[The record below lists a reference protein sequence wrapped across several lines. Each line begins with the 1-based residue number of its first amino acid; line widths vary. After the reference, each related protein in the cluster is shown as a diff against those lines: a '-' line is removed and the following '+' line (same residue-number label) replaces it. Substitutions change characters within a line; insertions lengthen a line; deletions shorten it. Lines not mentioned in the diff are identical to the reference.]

1 MASAGEPAA
10 LLRKLRLCPRAP
22 LRLAASPYTSQ
33 FAAHARLG
41 AELDPAVNLRP
52 SASTPILTPGG
63 KHRPSTR
70 EQLAPLSDSRGAR
83 RMRAL
88 QEQFELPAVGEASRR
103 RLVESLTQHR
113 EQRTRW
119 RHRPD
124 HGAALRRRAAALDG
138 PPMKSA
144 LNACE
149 LSLAEA
155 ASVQLGPSV
164 GPSGRLARSCV
175 ETLRRLA
182 ELLPAENYRP
192 ILAKLADELE
202 PCLFSDE
209 HHDDGGAPLAHL
221 EVWGAVHAH
230 RVREVEAGA
239 ELARW
244 EAQRATDALGLA
256 TERAERA
263 EAEYASEAEERRA
276 LQAALTAAEAA
287 LKAQQAE
294 ARELTAL
301 NGRLVN
307 DAEAAVE
314 GRIVS
319 LSNEVRTLND
329 ELERRRAA
337 EDALEA
343 QLEVSVPEHTLAAAR
358 REAEAAAAARDSL
371 QIECEPSGARS
382 RRSKPPC
389 SGRCGEAPPSPSS
402 RSCAPSPPTPRRA
415 AAERAAAARGGATG
429 GGGRGGGAARRGAPA
444 KVDAARAPAPRAAT
458 AVATASRRRDR
469 AARRWRQRR
478 PPRRCER
485 RAAARGV
492 VIGAG

>member
-1 MASAGEPAA
+1 M
-10 LLRKLRLCPRAP
+10 LP

-124 HGAALRRRAAALDG
+124 HGAALRRRVAALDG
-138 PPMKSA
+138 QPMKSA

-202 PCLFSDE
+202 PCLFSQE

-244 EAQRATDALGLA
+244 EAQRATDALSLA

-343 QLEVSVPEHTLAAAR
+343 QLEISVPEHALADAR
-358 REAEAAAAARDSL
+358 RAAEAAAAARDSL
-371 QIECEPSGARS
+371 QIEVRTQWGTIAAL
-382 RRSKPPC
+382 
-389 SGRCGEAPPSPSS
+389 EATVQ
-402 RSCAPSPPTPRRA
+402 REVAAKRAALAELAELRAAVAADAEAHA
-415 AAERAAAARGGATG
+415 AAERAAAERAEEERQAAAAEATAPPGEARRRRWTRRASAAGGDG
-429 GGGRGGGAARRGAPA
+429 GGDGEPPPPRSRRASVAAAAPA
-444 KVDAARAPAPRAAT
+444 AAAVVSDA
-458 AVATASRRRDR
+458 
-469 AARRWRQRR
+469 R
-478 PPRRCER
+478 PP
-485 RAAARGV
+485 AVV

>member
-1 MASAGEPAA
+1 M
-10 LLRKLRLCPRAP
+10 LP

-41 AELDPAVNLRP
+41 AELDPAVNLGP
-52 SASTPILTPGG
+52 ASAAILTPGG

-244 EAQRATDALGLA
+244 EAQRASDALGLA

-294 ARELTAL
+294 ARAARAQRAAGQRRRG
-301 NGRLVN
+301 GRR
-307 DAEAAVE
+307 

-343 QLEVSVPEHTLAAAR
+343 QLEISVPSTRSPTRGAR
-358 REAEAAAAARDSL
+358 RRAAAARAIRCRSVRT
-371 QIECEPSGARS
+371 SGARS
-382 RRSKPPC
+382 LRSRRRC
-389 SGRCGEAPPSPSS
+389 SARWRRAPPSPSS
-402 RSCAPSPPTPRRA
+402 RSCAPSSPPTPRRA
-415 AAERAAAARGGATG
+415 RGGGGGGRAEEESAPG
-429 GGGRGGGAARRGAPA
+429 GGGRGGGAAG
-444 KVDAARAPAPRAAT
+444 RAPAAVDAPRE
-458 AVATASRRRDR
+458 RRRR
-469 AARRWRQRR
+469 RGRRRRWR
-478 PPRRCER
+478 R
-485 RAAARGV
+485 RAAAAIAPRVGAAAAAAAAVVSDARPPAVV

>member
-1 MASAGEPAA
+1 M
-10 LLRKLRLCPRAP
+10 LP

-244 EAQRATDALGLA
+244 EAQRATDALALA

-343 QLEVSVPEHTLAAAR
+343 QLEISVPEHALADAR

-371 QIECEPSGARS
+371 QIEVRTQWGTIAAL
-382 RRSKPPC
+382 
-389 SGRCGEAPPSPSS
+389 EATVQ
-402 RSCAPSPPTPRRA
+402 REVAAKRAALAELAELRAAVAADAEARA
-415 AAERAAAARGGATG
+415 AAERAAAERAEEERQAAAAEAAAEAAAPPGEARRRRWTRRASAAGADG
-429 GGGRGGGAARRGAPA
+429 GGDGEPPPPRSRRASVAAAAPA
-444 KVDAARAPAPRAAT
+444 AAAVVSDA
-458 AVATASRRRDR
+458 
-469 AARRWRQRR
+469 R
-478 PPRRCER
+478 PP
-485 RAAARGV
+485 AVV